1 MSVCGLSRS
10 LLPVLP
16 LCSLHSSTQ
25 FTSTHHI
32 AAVHL
37 VLAGHAIVDMHR
49 RAYESSDE
57 EGASEIEEDEGEAEE
72 EEEEEEQEDE
82 EDNCDGEECGEEE
95 RNQIERE
102 DVNKEETAVVRG

>member
-1 MSVCGLSRS
+1 MWSREQIVRHV
-10 LLPVLP
+10 LLNVAVAI
-16 LCSLHSSTQ
+16 Q
-25 FTSTHHI
+25 REN
-32 AAVHL
+32 AAT